1 MRKSTLTIAAIG
13 TAAAFVLSACGSDSN
28 TSGSSGGNSG
38 GSTGSSSSGA
48 VTAAC
53 NLSNPPASTAKA
65 PAAGTS
71 IKASGKVGV
80 ILPDTTSSARYTQFD
95 APLLKKAFEAGG
107 ATADIQNA
115 QGDTTKFKTIAQQMI
130 GSGVKVL
137 IIDSIDAAS
146 GAAVEQL
153 ATQAG
158 VKVID
163 YDRVNLGG
171 TAQYY
176 VSFDNEDVGRQQAQ
190 TLVDCLNADGVTKP
204 KIIMM
209 NGGTDVDNNAVLFR
223 KGALSVFEPLQSAGK
238 LTIAAQATVKGWDVN
253 NAAPT
258 FTQALTKTGAVQGVL
273 AANDDIANAVITV
286 LAKNSAAGKVAVTG
300 QDSGI
305 VGLQNVLKG
314 DQSMTIFKDVAKY
327 EADAASKLALAL
339 LAGKDPS
346 SVGITLTKFDDPK
359 SPSHNIQALLLPTQV
374 ITQGQVK
381 DVIAAGGA
389 TKAQVCKGIESAC
402 SKFGI

>member
-13 TAAAFVLSACGSDSN
+13 TAAAFVLSGCGSDSGSGGKSGGS
-28 TSGSSGGNSG
+28 TGGSGSSGGGN
-38 GSTGSSSSGA
+38 

-95 APLLKKAFEAGG
+95 QPLLKKALTAGG

-115 QGDTTKFKTIAQQMI
+115 QGDTSKFKTIAQQMI

-137 IIDSIDAAS
+137 VIDSIDPAS

-153 ATQAG
+153 ATKAG

-190 TLVDCLNADGVTKP
+190 TLVDCLNADKVSKP

-223 KGALSVFEPLQSAGK
+223 KGALSVFEPLQQAGK

-305 VGLQNVLKG
+305 AGLQNVLKG
-314 DQSMTIFKDVAKY
+314 NQSMTIFKDVAKY
-327 EADAASKLALAL
+327 EADAAAKLALAL
-339 LAGKDPS
+339 LAGKDPA